1 MDTPRKKYEE
11 ADRAL
16 KTDFW
21 SVFWLV
27 PPHIH
32 AWASSPDQRGNGTNQ
47 NYAEFPTSYWMMR
60 GLTWPSEAG
69 EQTC

>member
-1 MDTPRKKYEE
+1 MAQIQEQIKEQNIPKQIEQPNCPVSLRDMDTPRKKYEE

-27 PPHIH
+27 LPHTH
-32 AWASSPDQRGNGTNQ
+32 AWASSPD
-47 NYAEFPTSYWMMR
+47 
-60 GLTWPSEAG
+60 
-69 EQTC
+69 